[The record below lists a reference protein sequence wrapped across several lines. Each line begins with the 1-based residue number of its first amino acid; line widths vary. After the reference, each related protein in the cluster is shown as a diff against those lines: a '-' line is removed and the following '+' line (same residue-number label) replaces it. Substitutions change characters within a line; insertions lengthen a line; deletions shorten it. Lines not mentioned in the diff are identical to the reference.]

1 MAERKRHA
9 GLLNQRQL
17 AFVVAHGGND
27 TEAARAAGYKN
38 PQRSAPKLMA
48 MPAIRRA
55 IAEKQRAI
63 IAAAGA
69 KIGRRLS
76 RVDVVERLIE
86 LADLPPERTRYN
98 IGGQV
103 SALKA
108 IAELEGYVN
117 RGLVDLTKDFADRT
131 VEEKEFFAT
140 HGYYPNQVELS
151 KPRTPGSESAGE
163 NGDQQTQNDSSS
175 PVVAGGNS
183 DPLRVGDQIHTDV

>member
-1 MAERKRHA
+1 MKGGGNLAERKRHA

-17 AFVVAHGGND
+17 AFVVAHVGND

-38 PQRSAPKLMA
+38 PERSAPKLMA
-48 MPAIRRA
+48 IPAIRNA

-69 KIGRRLS
+69 KVGRRLS

-98 IGGQV
+98 ISGQV

-108 IAELEGYVN
+108 IAEIEGYVN
-117 RGLVDLTKDFADRT
+117 REQVDLAKELADRT
-131 VEEKEFFAT
+131 IEEKEFFIT
-140 HGYYPNQVELS
+140 HGYFPNEVGSSQ
-151 KPRTPGSESAGE
+151 PGAPGPES
-163 NGDQQTQNDSSS
+163 QSQN
-175 PVVAGGNS
+175 
-183 DPLRVGDQIHTDV
+183 